1 MKPKI
6 RTYLGKLKRGLKEI
20 DKLNNKDYA
29 QKETMK
35 YIAIFGT

>member
-20 DKLNNKDYA
+20 DKLNNKDFA
-29 QKETMK
+29 QETMK